1 MTPDTA
7 PDQELAA
14 YVSGESD
21 ALPKTIR
28 ETWLTGTPDEVA
40 ARIDAY
46 VAAGISHFMLW
57 FVDAPGDAGLR
68 LFASDVMGR
77 YR

>member
-1 MTPDTA
+1 MRSP
-7 PDQELAA
+7 
-14 YVSGESD
+14 
-21 ALPKTIR
+21 
-28 ETWLTGTPDEVA
+28 

-68 LFASDVMGR
+68 LFASEVMGR